1 MKTITLGSEV
11 YVTDPCYE
19 PDLGFCNKINI
30 SAGDYIAIMKENEE
44 NRVESLTVTHKDYV
58 NQELGYTLA
67 DFIIDVDS
75 GQAGVV
81 DKEYYDE
88 NQGSDKFYHDKLD
101 TWVLGEVDAT
111 KEQKVIAKEI
121 YALEQ
126 QMPHTKDEDDLFAL
140 FRKISQLSC
149 KHNLYNYAEIVK
161 TGKTKEHVPNL
172 ATPDNKGAFTI
183 TAYGDGVYRAYLAKN
198 KENKI
203 ISIKIKYE

>member
-44 NRVESLTVTHKDYV
+44 NRVESLTVTHKNYM

-88 NQGSDKFYHDKLD
+88 NQSDDY
-101 TWVLGEVDAT
+101 W
-111 KEQKVIAKEI
+111 
-121 YALEQ
+121 
-126 QMPHTKDEDDLFAL
+126 
-140 FRKISQLSC
+140 
-149 KHNLYNYAEIVK
+149 YNEKVK
-161 TGKTKEHVPNL
+161 TFGYEMIPATEQEIELAETIKNYYKRSKPNNNEVIRERNRELQKHIDENNMQDWHCIATNHQRRKFVNLL
-172 ATPDNKGAFTI
+172 ATPDDKGAFTR
-183 TAYGDGVYRAYLAKN
+183 TMYGDGGYCVYLARN
-198 KENKI
+198 KDREI
-203 ISIKIKYE
+203 ISIKIDYD